1 MSIKLMTQVWQRLNC
16 SGGELLLALALAD
29 IADDDGDRIYPSVS
43 TLALKTRQSDRQVQ
57 RQLKKFRSLTWL
69 QVKKSMK
76 GGRSKTTRYRIN
88 PVWING
94 DNLSPFP
101 DRPMPERVTFETER
115 VTSETLKGDIAMSP
129 DPSLSI
135 REPKSARKT
144 QSVSRSQKENPETEK
159 LRRKIRD
166 YLRDLSK
173 TDYGRNPNVI
183 ATLVGCS
190 VEEVQ
195 RELET
200 LQ

>member
-16 SGGELLLALALAD
+16 SGGELLLALAIAD
-29 IADDDGDRIYPSVS
+29 ISDDDGDRIYPSVA
-43 TLALKTRQSDRQVQ
+43 TLADKTRQSERQVQ
-57 RQLKKFRSLTWL
+57 RQLKKFRTRKWL
-69 QVKKSMK
+69 QVKKASK
-76 GGRSKTTRYRIN
+76 GRVTSRYRIN
-88 PVWING
+88 PAWING
-94 DNLSPFP
+94 DILSGFP
-101 DRPMPERVTFETER
+101 DKQPRHLKQSTL
-115 VTSETLKGDIAMSP
+115 TSETSNHDIAMSP

-135 REPKSARKT
+135 KDPKSARKT
-144 QSVSRSQKENPETEK
+144 QSVSRSGGGEAEKIQK
-159 LRRKIRD
+159 KIRD

-173 TDYGRNPNVI
+173 TTYGRNPNVI